1 MSNIFIDI
9 FLCLLLYGILF
20 AIILRGKWNRN
31 PNNDKDDD
39 DDGGILDWTPPKL
52 DLPPGISLPEDPIR
66 IRDKDEVLLEH

>member
-1 MSNIFIDI
+1 
-9 FLCLLLYGILF
+9 
-20 AIILRGKWNRN
+20 LRGKWNRN

-66 IRDKDEVLLEH
+66 IRDKNEVLLEH